1 MRPLGKGSS
10 IQGSPTGVQYKTRAY
25 QTRSLLPRRTCIEP
39 SPHES
44 KLAWSYA
51 IVAGSSEFSSGL
63 RNLKVLILTARMS
76 RLAHFQEPFGI
87 KAVNLRSSKMACR
100 LLGLVLLCAAWFW
113 TVRQVSFTG
122 LQATRARATR
132 KGCACFAVGGIH
144 ASQTGHTEDVA
155 SKIAEVTRKEASS
168 YDGEDFADLDG
179 VTTGCPTWNIAAD
192 EHLVYFF
199 NRSRTEMF
207 RHILHGL

>member
-1 MRPLGKGSS
+1 MRRLK
-10 IQGSPTGVQYKTRAY
+10 
-25 QTRSLLPRRTCIEP
+25 
-39 SPHES
+39 
-44 KLAWSYA
+44 
-51 IVAGSSEFSSGL
+51 FSSGL
-63 RNLKVLILTARMS
+63 RNFKVLTARMS

-132 KGCACFAVGGIH
+132 KGCACFAVGGID

-155 SKIAEVTRKEASS
+155 SKIAEVTRIEASG
-168 YDGEDFADLDG
+168 YNGEDFAELDG
-179 VTTGCPTWNIAAD
+179 VITDCPTWNIAAD

-199 NRSRTEMF
+199 NRSRTEMVSSHPPWF
-207 RHILHGL
+207 IGYLEPSCLWTGALVVCRILFDQSLLAICGFVKIISPLSVIERLCNGRNTKD